1 MTDPERNQV
10 LKMIEDGKI
19 SPEEGLKLMQA
30 LDQSSTDEAAAP
42 AQVSLPRGEAVT
54 ASQVHWKAE
63 PSDIHTEP
71 SGMEMDARI
80 RNVKDTVQRLWQI
93 PLWIG
98 ILITVLSAAGMY
110 AILRGPGTNFWFF
123 FMVLPLLFGVAVIAL
138 AVTSHKARWIFVDVQ
153 QKAGEHPQRIFLGFP
168 LPLKFAAWV
177 MRTFRQWIPPLDREM
192 TNHNVDEI
200 ITLVES
206 GLGGEPLIV
215 NVDEGESGE
224 KVRVFI
230 G

>member
-19 SPEEGLKLMQA
+19 SPEDGLKLMQA
-30 LDQSSTDEAAAP
+30 LDQAGADDAAAP
-42 AQVSLPRGEAVT
+42 AQVPPPQTEAV
-54 ASQVHWKAE
+54 AAPQVHWKTE

-71 SGMEMDARI
+71 SGIEMDARI
-80 RNVKDTVQRLWQI
+80 RNVKDTVQKLWQI

-98 ILITVLSAAGMY
+98 IVITVLSAAGMY
-110 AILRGPGTNFWFF
+110 AILRGPGLNFWFF
-123 FMVLPLLFGVAVIAL
+123 AMILPLLFGVLVIAL
-138 AVTSHKARWIFVDVQ
+138 AVTSVKARWIFVDVQ
-153 QKAGEHPQRIFLGFP
+153 QRAGEHPQRIFLGFP

-177 MRTFRQWIPPLDREM
+177 MRTFRHWIPPLDREM

-215 NVDEGESGE
+215 NVDDKDGE
-224 KVRVFI
+224 KVRVYI